1 MQSGQS
7 TQSTAVASW
16 ALVGHDGMLVTLKVL
31 ALLAGYALFVWIIMT
46 QLERRYLVPAP
57 VTSGAQIGAPGQID
71 PVSGSVEIRSS
82 SEPGS
87 RAPR

>member
-1 MQSGQS
+1 
-7 TQSTAVASW
+7 
-16 ALVGHDGMLVTLKVL
+16 MLVTLKVL

-57 VTSGAQIGAPGQID
+57 VTSGAQIAGQID
-71 PVSGSVEIRSS
+71 PVPGSVEIRSS